1 MFYTFENINTGEET
15 IVEMRMAELDEFK
28 KNHPEL
34 RQIITLAT
42 PLVDPV
48 LLGVTKPPQDF
59 QREVLG
65 NIKKNNRGSTIGTGR
80 WDV

>member
-15 IVEMRMAELDEFK
+15 IVEMKMAELDEFK
-28 KNHPEL
+28 KNNPHL
-34 RQIITLAT
+34 RQIISLAT

-48 LLGVTKPPQDF
+48 LLGVKKPPQDF

-65 NIKKNNRGSTIGTGR
+65 QIKRNNRGSTIGTGR